1 MPGTT
6 TTIDR
11 EQREGLYELLR
22 NHLGGIGDVWV
33 ALEQEED
40 FATAERLAIEYGE
53 DFRLLADIGW
63 ALKGERKSF
72 ELTMPSEDLTELLGR
87 LAKEAESVL
96 DGSTCMQLM
105 REEEERARARYERA
119 KQTCAE
125 LMARLDPE
133 RS

>member
-40 FATAERLAIEYGE
+40 FATAERLAIEFGE

-63 ALKGERKSF
+63 ATREERKSF
-72 ELTMPSEDLTELLGR
+72 ELTMAPEDLTELLRR
-87 LAKEAESVL
+87 LQAEAEHVL
-96 DGSTCMQLM
+96 DGSISMRLQ

-119 KQTCAE
+119 KETCAE
-125 LMARLDPE
+125 LMARLNPE
-133 RS
+133 RG